1 MKGSCRDRLGILLM
15 PSAGRNH
22 PSSGP
27 SWHSAR
33 SSDTH
38 CFPFQ
43 FFPDTASF
51 PTRRVVC
58 ITDALTPLT
67 KLGAQS
73 TLSEGVDRWENRHPV
88 EREVAGCCE
97 CVCGGEGP
105 KCKLSEAEI
114 TIDYKILL
122 ASKITNIYFV
132 FKLISIVG

>member
-1 MKGSCRDRLGILLM
+1 M
-15 PSAGRNH
+15 
-22 PSSGP
+22 
-27 SWHSAR
+27 
-33 SSDTH
+33 
-38 CFPFQ
+38 
-43 FFPDTASF
+43 
-51 PTRRVVC
+51 C

-67 KLGAQS
+67 ELGAQS

-122 ASKITNIYFV
+122 ASNNKYLF
-132 FKLISIVG
+132 LIQTHIHCGVTVILLYSLFILG